1 MFDEII
7 KNLILVKQDFAKN
20 YSGNSHIQE
29 IIPTSKSDKFPIEE
43 EHLELLHRFTK
54 KNPIYFNSY
63 EEKILDVDCTVYEGD
78 INDYWLN
85 SIKHGTSCQP
95 FYPTWVISAYLM
107 TLIAKKLGY
116 EELIDIGSGDGRIAF
131 CGKFLGLTSHSIE
144 IDDGLVELQKLIC
157 NETLQNFDPICD
169 DALEFD
175 YSKFQLRHPVFFIGG
190 LPQMGGDMLATSI
203 IDKINSIKELKNST
217 GIVFAGTHSKRQLSG
232 NLSDGGWSSL
242 IQQHNLEV
250 IQTVSLPTIW
260 TFDQS
265 TETPYIYTKF
275 N

>member
-43 EHLELLHRFTK
+43 EHLELLHIFTK

>member
-7 KNLILVKQDFAKN
+7 KNLVLVKQDFAKN

-116 EELIDIGSGDGRIAF
+116 EELIDVGSGDGRIAF

-175 YSKFQLRHPVFFIGG
+175 YAKFQLRHPVFFIGG

>member
-7 KNLILVKQDFAKN
+7 QNLVSVKRDFAKN
-20 YSGNSHIQE
+20 YSGNAHIQE
-29 IIPTSKSDKFPIEE
+29 VIPASKSDKFPIDEG
-43 EHLELLHRFTK
+43 HLELLHKFAE
-54 KNPIYFNSY
+54 KNPIYFNSFY
-63 EEKILDVDCTVYEGD
+63 EKILNVDCVVYEGD

-107 TLIAKKLGY
+107 TLIAKQLGY
-116 EELIDIGSGDGRIAF
+116 DELVDIGSGDGRIAF
-131 CGKFLGLTSHSIE
+131 CGNILGFTSHSIE
-144 IDDGLVELQKLIC
+144 IDEGLVELQKLIC
-157 NETLQNFDPICD
+157 TETQNNFDPNCE
-169 DALEFD
+169 DALEYD
-175 YSKFQLRHPVFFIGG
+175 YSKFQLTNPVFFIGG

-242 IQQHNLEV
+242 IQNHNLQVVE
-250 IQTVSLPTIW
+250 TVSLPTVW
-260 TFDQS
+260 TFDQT

>member
-1 MFDEII
+1 MFDQII
-7 KNLILVKQDFAKN
+7 KNFVSIKQDFAKN
-20 YSGNSHIQE
+20 YSGNAHIQE
-29 IIPTSKSDKFPIEE
+29 VIPASTSDQFPLEE
-43 EHLELLHRFTK
+43 SHLEYIHKFVE
-54 KNPIYFNSY
+54 KNPIYFNSF
-63 EEKILDVDCTVYEGD
+63 EEKILGIDCVVYEGD

-95 FYPTWVISAYLM
+95 FYPTWMFSAYLM
-107 TLIAKKLGY
+107 VLIAKKLGY
-116 EELIDIGSGDGRIAF
+116 QELIDIGSGDGRIAF
-131 CGKFLGLTSHSIE
+131 CGKFLGFTSHSIE

-157 NETLQNFDPICD
+157 NDIEQNFDPVCD

-175 YSKFQLRHPVFFIGG
+175 YSKFQLKSPVFFIGG

-203 IDKINSIKELKNST
+203 IDKINSIDNLKKST

-242 IQQHNLEV
+242 IQNHNLQV
-250 IQTVSLPTIW
+250 IKTVSLPTVW
-260 TFDQS
+260 TFDQTS
-265 TETPYIYTKF
+265 ETPYIYTKF

>member
-1 MFDEII
+1 MFDQII
-7 KNLILVKQDFAKN
+7 KNFVSIKQDFAKN
-20 YSGNSHIQE
+20 YSGNAHIQE
-29 IIPTSKSDKFPIEE
+29 VIPASTSDQFPLEE
-43 EHLELLHRFTK
+43 SHLEHIHKFAE
-54 KNPIYFNSY
+54 KNPIYFNSF
-63 EEKILDVDCTVYEGD
+63 EEKILGIDCVVYEGD

-95 FYPTWVISAYLM
+95 FYPTWIFSAYLM
-107 TLIAKKLGY
+107 VLIAKKLGY
-116 EELIDIGSGDGRIAF
+116 QELIDIGSGDGRIAF
-131 CGKFLGLTSHSIE
+131 CGKFLGFTSHSIE

-157 NETLQNFDPICD
+157 NDIEQNFDPVCD

-175 YSKFQLRHPVFFIGG
+175 YSKFQLKSPVFFIGG

-203 IDKINSIKELKNST
+203 IDKINSIDNLKKST

-242 IQQHNLEV
+242 IQNHNLQV
-250 IQTVSLPTIW
+250 IKTVSLPTVW
-260 TFDQS
+260 TFDQTS
-265 TETPYIYTKF
+265 ETPYIYTKF

>member
-7 KNLILVKQDFAKN
+7 KNLVLVKQDFAKN

-43 EHLELLHRFTK
+43 EHLELLHGFTK
-54 KNPIYFNSY
+54 KNLIYFNSY
-63 EEKILDVDCTVYEGD
+63 EKKILDVDCTVYEGD

-260 TFDQS
+260 TFDQP

>member
-1 MFDEII
+1 MFDEIVQNLVSI
-7 KNLILVKQDFAKN
+7 KQNFTKN
-20 YSGNSHIQE
+20 YSGNAHIQE
-29 IIPTSKSDKFPIEE
+29 LLPVSNSEKLPLDEN
-43 EHLELLHRFTK
+43 HLNSLHQFAE
-54 KNPIYFNSY
+54 KNPIYNNSF
-63 EEKILDVDCTVYEGD
+63 EENILGTDCIIYEGD

-95 FYPTWVISAYLM
+95 FYPTWMISAYLM

-116 EELIDIGSGDGRIAF
+116 EELVDIGSGDGRIAF
-131 CGKFLGLTSHSIE
+131 CGKVLGFTTHSIE

-157 NETLQNFDPICD
+157 NETNHNFDPHCE

-175 YSKFQLRHPVFFIGG
+175 YSKFQLKHPVFFIGG

-203 IDKINSIKELKNST
+203 IEKINSLDQLKNST
-217 GIVFAGTHSKRQLSG
+217 GIVFAGTHSKRHLSG

-242 IQQHNLEV
+242 IQNHNLQV
-250 IQTVSLPTIW
+250 MNTVSLPTVW
-260 TFDQS
+260 TFDQT